1 MFTSW
6 YLSQNAPGVEKL
18 FLFTL
23 VLVVLYCVCSVIYP
37 DGRKKAALKRSI
49 VGLIIADAATEF
61 AFYLGYMEYFPGY
74 DSMGEPARMFPAVI
88 LPVIFFLC
96 AWFFMRILNAMF
108 R

>member
-6 YLSQNAPGVEKL
+6 YLSKNAPGVEYL
-18 FLFTL
+18 FLFTSA
-23 VLVVLYCVCSVIYP
+23 LVVLYCICSVIYP
-37 DGRKKAALKRSI
+37 DGRKKAAIKRSA

-96 AWFFMRILNAMF
+96 AWFFMRILNDMF

>member
-23 VLVVLYCVCSVIYP
+23 VLVVIYWVASLAYY
-37 DGRKKAALKRSI
+37 DGRKKAAVKRSA
-49 VGLIIADAATEF
+49 VGFLIADAATEF

-74 DSMGEPARMFPAVI
+74 DSLGEPARMFPGVI
-88 LPVIFFLC
+88 LPVVFFLC
-96 AWFFMRILNAMF
+96 AWFFMRILNDMF